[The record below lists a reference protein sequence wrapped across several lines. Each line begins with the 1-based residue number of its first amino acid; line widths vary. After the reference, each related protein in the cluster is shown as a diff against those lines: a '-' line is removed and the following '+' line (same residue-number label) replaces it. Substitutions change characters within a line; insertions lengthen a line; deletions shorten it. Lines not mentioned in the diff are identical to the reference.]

1 MSAGDY
7 AGTYDPTKVIV
18 TIGGVIVSGFGDG
31 DAITARYD
39 EDRYT
44 KYTGADG
51 EVSRS
56 KNASRAG
63 SIEVVLAQT
72 SKANDEL
79 SALFNL
85 ALFGGADGVF
95 PVGLVDLSGR
105 TVLAASKCWIKTAPD
120 VVFGKEVTDR
130 TWTFDT
136 ADLSF
141 QVGGNG

>member
-1 MSAGDY
+1 MSAGDF
-7 AGTYDPTKVIV
+7 AGTYDPSKVIV

-31 DAITARYD
+31 DFITAKYD
-39 EDRYT
+39 EDRYK
-44 KYTGADG
+44 KYSGADG

-56 KNASRAG
+56 KTASRAG
-63 SIEVVLAQT
+63 SVEVVLAQT

-85 ALFGGADGVF
+85 ALFGGTDGVF
-95 PVGLVDLSGR
+95 PIGVADLSGR
-105 TVLAASKCWIKTAPD
+105 TVIAAAKCWIKTAPD
-120 VVFGKEVTDR
+120 ATFGVEVTDR

-141 QVGGNG
+141 QIGGNG